1 MKIVLEIDNSNH
13 NNARV
18 LNEYNYADE
27 DEGENLKTIAKILNL
42 DRTSIKDLYTYRTFL
57 QFFEDNFFLPF
68 PHIF

>member
-1 MKIVLEIDNSNH
+1 MKIVLEIDNSNQ

-27 DEGENLKTIAKILNL
+27 DEGENVKTIAKILNL

-57 QFFEDNFFLPF
+57 QFFEVNFFLPF
-68 PHIF
+68 PDIF